1 MRAHREQGRAGR
13 GGFSFGTWIASAL
26 VALVG
31 VCCVAPPFLAQSAEA
46 PVVLISIDGLRPD
59 YVLDADRHGLKIP
72 NLRRLL
78 ADGAHA
84 KAMTGVLPTVTYPSH
99 TTLVTGVS
107 PARHGIHYN
116 TPFDPFGRNQDGW
129 MWYAEDITAPT
140 LWDVVRQAG
149 GITSSVDWPVTVGAP
164 ITFNIAQFWRATTAD
179 DHKLLRALSTP
190 GLLEEAERSL
200 GLRYP
205 AGYIYTIESDTTR
218 AAFNAWII
226 ERKRPRFHTA
236 YFSVLDEVQHATG
249 PASRQTFEA
258 LEAVDGMVGRLRAA
272 ALAVS
277 PAAVVCVV
285 SDHGFARYDRTVSVN
300 VALREAGL
308 IDVNP
313 DGTLK
318 DWRAVTWG
326 SAVMVKDDADEAVRA
341 KVRQVLERLAADPAT
356 GVFRVLDTAQA
367 RALGGFPDA
376 AFVVGVRPGVAISG
390 RFDGLLVKP
399 GGVAGTH
406 GLLPEVSD
414 MDATFLVAGG
424 PVPRGRVFDRIDMRD
439 VAPTLAALAGVSL
452 PAAEG
457 RNLLAR

>member
-1 MRAHREQGRAGR
+1 MRAHSERRTGDR
-13 GGFSFGTWIASAL
+13 GGVTRRAWIASAL

-31 VCCVAPPFLAQSAEA
+31 VCCLAPPFFAQTAVA

-59 YVLDADRHGLKIP
+59 YVLDADRHGLRIP

-78 ADGAHA
+78 SDGAHA

-107 PARHGIHYN
+107 PARHGILYN
-116 TPFDPFGRNQDGW
+116 TPFDPFGKNENGW

-140 LWDVVRQAG
+140 LWEVVRRAG
-149 GITSSVDWPVTVGAP
+149 GVTSSVDWPVTVGAP

-179 DHKLLRALSTP
+179 DHKLLKALSTP

-226 ERKRPRFHTA
+226 EHKRPRFHTA

-249 PASRQTFEA
+249 PASRETFEA

-272 ALAVS
+272 ALAVN

-308 IDVNP
+308 LDVNP

-318 DWRAVTWG
+318 DWRAITWG
-326 SAVMVKDDADEAVRA
+326 SAVMMKDDADQAVKA
-341 KVRQVLERLAADPAT
+341 KVRQVLDTLAADQST
-356 GVFRVLDTAQA
+356 GVFRVLDSAQA
-367 RALGGFPDA
+367 RALGGFPGA

-390 RFDGLLVKP
+390 RFDGPLVKP
-399 GGVAGTH
+399 GTVAGTH
-406 GLLPEVSD
+406 GLLPEVAD
-414 MDATFLVAGG
+414 MDATFLIAGG
-424 PVPRGRVFDRIDMRD
+424 AVPRGRVFERIDMRD
-439 VAPTLAALAGVSL
+439 VAPTLAALASVSL
-452 PAAEG
+452 PGAEG
-457 RNLLAR
+457 RNLLGR